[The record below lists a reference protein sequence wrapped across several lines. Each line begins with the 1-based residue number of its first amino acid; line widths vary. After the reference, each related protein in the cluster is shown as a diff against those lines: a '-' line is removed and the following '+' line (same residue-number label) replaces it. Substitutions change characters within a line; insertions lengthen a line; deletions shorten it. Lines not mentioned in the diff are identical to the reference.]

1 VLLLLP
7 FAIAPLFV
15 YLFISR
21 VGVEAS
27 ARCFRPDRTV
37 LRIMAELVNRH
48 HLVLVVF
55 VPGVPAVDH
64 ASDTAEQSLVKHSS
78 SQLGDAS
85 Y

>member
-1 VLLLLP
+1 M
-7 FAIAPLFV
+7 
-15 YLFISR
+15 
-21 VGVEAS
+21 
-27 ARCFRPDRTV
+27 
-37 LRIMAELVNRH
+37 IMAELVNRH